1 MKNIFKF
8 IKTTLKHTNIE
19 KMRKKLFVVLINGRC
34 FTYYF
39 YKCTGWH
46 EYNLIQSRNI
56 NAIDDSEILYNFVKD
71 DENVE
76 FAWLSQSEYVELKKQ
91 EIKQDILKELKSKEN
106 NNLKLIRTEL
116 RKDKG
121 KVVRMGPREDENIGI
136 LICAVSTDEDYYYVV
151 VNNNNGVSLRY
162 WSCVGGY
169 EVVEEDSTNM
179 HGWLIKNKLEIE
191 KKVTSV
197 IKESPEVIFTN
208 MNFSKFK

>member
-1 MKNIFKF
+1 MENIFGF
-8 IKTTLKHTNIE
+8 IKTTLNSINVE
-19 KMRKKLFVVLINGRC
+19 KMREKLFVVLINGRC

-46 EYNLIQSRNI
+46 EYDLIQSRNI
-56 NAIDDSEILYNFVKD
+56 NTIDDSETLYNFVKD

-76 FAWLSQSEYVELKKQ
+76 FAWLSQSEYTELKKQ
-91 EIKQDILKELKSKEN
+91 EIKQDVLKELKSKEN
-106 NNLKLIRTEL
+106 NNLKLIRAEL

-121 KVVRMGPREDENIGI
+121 KVVRIGSKDTGI
-136 LICAVSTDEDYYYVV
+136 LICAVSTDEDYYYLI

-169 EVVEEDSTNM
+169 EIVEDPTNM
-179 HGWLIKNKLEIE
+179 HGWFIKNKLEIK
-191 KKVTSV
+191 KKVTSA

-208 MNFSKFK
+208 MNFNKFK